1 MTPDPSPSPTRLMLP
16 TPGPTTWDV
25 IAQWVA
31 IGLLTTGALIFIV
44 FVVENLLSSDK
55 KREIKPFYLWI
66 AAIAFFGGLLSF
78 FLPIAINSGFGKNDD
93 GPVLRQF
100 ILYTTGGVL
109 GVITLGETHR
119 KNNQE
124 KEKNE
129 NDHIRQVHAERRSRY
144 TKAIE
149 QLADDKATVRLG
161 GLYTLVGLVDEW
173 LADKSIKED
182 NDRRKEGQI
191 IINNLCSYIRAPFNL
206 ANSHYILDKDYPT
219 EEEIDEYGREDFIK
233 HKIEFYEEK
242 DIRQTI
248 LFEIKSRLNSGFTEH
263 EDGTKTLLKGPWSV
277 FTYDFS
283 KSFIFYPF
291 NLSGSYFAS
300 SANFKGA
307 IFIHAFKLSGSV
319 FFGESDFSGIHFM
332 FKDYNTP
339 YSHSPDFEGTIFENT
354 SKFNG
359 SIFEGT
365 ANFKRIQA
373 NTRIDFIGCKFKLGS
388 IFSES
393 ELNDSYFSFT
403 RFSENYGTSIYS
415 GEDFTSVNFRGK
427 ANFRGVNFYFIADFT
442 NAVFE
447 GDLDFTNTKF
457 ENYATF
463 IKTVF
468 KGNIHLAEITFLKS
482 CNVDFSNSLFNI
494 SINYRWFSCSPST
507 FILENL
513 GLFSYTI
520 KNDKTS
526 ESHIRCLPIGAR
538 IFDPF
543 SWSDE
548 EKEYRIISDPASPI
562 DRSFITL
569 RKIENSDKRIF
580 I

>member
-1 MTPDPSPSPTRLMLP
+1 MHLEPMGAWCLLVMCTVLMVIFLSVAHFSRLKKKVPLFYSWI
-16 TPGPTTWDV
+16 GA
-25 IAQWVA
+25 IAVF
-31 IGLLTTGALIFIV
+31 GGAL
-44 FVVENLLSSDK
+44 
-55 KREIKPFYLWI
+55 
-66 AAIAFFGGLLSF
+66 AF
-78 FLPIAINSGFGKNDD
+78 FLPIALNSGFGPTDD
-93 GPVLRQF
+93 GRVLRQL
-100 ILYTTGGVL
+100 ILYTTGGLL

-129 NDHIRQVHAERRSRY
+129 NDHTRQVYAERRSRY

-161 GLYTLVGLVDEW
+161 GIYTLVGLVDEW

-191 IINNLCSYIRAPFNL
+191 IINSLCSYIRAPFSL
-206 ANSHYILDKDYPT
+206 ANSHYILDKDDPT

-248 LFEIKSRLNSGFTEH
+248 LLEIKSRLNSGFTEH
-263 EDGTKTLLKGPWSV
+263 EDGTKTPLKGPWSV

-307 IFIHAFKLSGSV
+307 IFIHTFKLSESV
-319 FFGESDFSGIHFM
+319 FLGECDFSGTRFT
-332 FKDYNTP
+332 FKDYTP
-339 YSHSPDFEGTIFENT
+339 YSRSPDFEGTIFENT

-365 ANFKRIQA
+365 ANFKGIQA

-403 RFSENYGTSIYS
+403 RFSENYGTYAYS
-415 GEDFTSVNFRGK
+415 GADFTSVNFRGK

-457 ENYATF
+457 KNYATF
-463 IKTVF
+463 IETVF
-468 KGNIHLAEITFLKS
+468 KGNIHLAEITFLES

-494 SINYRWFSCSPST
+494 SINYGWFSCSPST

-513 GLFSYTI
+513 GIFSYTI
-520 KNDKTS
+520 KNNKTS

-543 SWSDE
+543 SWNDE
-548 EKEYRIISDPASPI
+548 EKEYRIISEPTSTI
-562 DRSFITL
+562 DRSFNTL
-569 RKIENSDKRIF
+569 REIENSDKRIF

>member
-1 MTPDPSPSPTRLMLP
+1 MHFEPTGAWWLL
-16 TPGPTTWDV
+16 GICAAL
-25 IAQWVA
+25 IA
-31 IGLLTTGALIFIV
+31 IFLLTAHFTKLKTKIP
-44 FVVENLLSSDK
+44 L
-55 KREIKPFYLWI
+55 FYCWLG
-66 AAIAFFGGLLSF
+66 AIAVLGGAAAF
-78 FLPIAINSGFGKNDD
+78 FLPIAVPSGFRKEDD
-93 GPVLRQF
+93 GSALRQAL
-100 ILYTTGGVL
+100 LYTTGGLL

-129 NDHIRQVHAERRSRY
+129 NDHTRQVYAERRSRY

-161 GLYTLVGLVDEW
+161 GIYTLVGLVDEW

-191 IINNLCSYIRAPFNL
+191 IINSLCSYIRAPFRL
-206 ANSHYILDKDYPT
+206 ANSYYILDKDNPT

-248 LFEIKSRLNSGFTEH
+248 LLEIKSRLNSGFTKH
-263 EDGTKTLLKGPWSV
+263 EDGTKTPLKGPWSV

-283 KSFIFYPF
+283 KSLIFYPF

-300 SANFKGA
+300 SANFKEA
-307 IFIHAFKLSGSV
+307 IFIHMFKLSESV
-319 FFGESDFSGIHFM
+319 FFGESNFSGIRFM
-332 FKDYNTP
+332 FKDYTP

-354 SKFNG
+354 SEFNG
-359 SIFEGT
+359 SVFEGT

-393 ELNDSYFSFT
+393 ELNDSYFSTT
-403 RFSENYGTSIYS
+403 RFSENCGTYPYS
-415 GEDFTSVNFRGK
+415 EADFTSVNFRGK
-427 ANFRGVNFYFIADFT
+427 TNFRGAYFYFIADFT

-447 GDLDFTNTKF
+447 GDLDFTNTRF
-457 ENYATF
+457 ESYATF

-468 KGNIHLAEITFLKS
+468 KGNIHLAEITFLEI
-482 CNVDFSNSLFNI
+482 CNVDFSDSLFNI
-494 SINYRWFSCSPST
+494 SINYSWLSCSPST

-513 GLFSYTI
+513 GIFSYTI
-520 KNDKTS
+520 KNGKTS
-526 ESHIRCLPIGAR
+526 ESHIRCLPVGAR
-538 IFDPF
+538 IFDPS

-548 EKEYRIISDPASPI
+548 KKEYIIISEPTSTI
-562 DRSFITL
+562 DRLFNTL
-569 RKIENSDKRIF
+569 RKIENSDKHIF